1 MFKLPIVIIIAFTI
15 LVIKCS
21 SIEEKSKTALFISIP
36 FIGHLNPLL
45 HQANELYQRNGNKYN
60 IYIISCSNMKKHVER
75 NCLNTTIKFIDIG
88 QCSNETELELVINNA
103 IINSNSFSSKL
114 TLVEIILKKIYP
126 QMYEQALKS
135 IDPNIFVAQEKIIA
149 IIDIITFAGVDIADY
164 FNIPYIINN
173 ADLLPYLSWYDVL
186 PSDYNPTVLY
196 HPPQSIHT
204 IERNLFLRTILPI
217 TRCLLTIYT
226 YVQFDRPLNYIR
238 QNKFHLNNSVNFV
251 SRYYSHMILVNSVFG
266 IEYAQHLPPYVQC
279 TGPMFS
285 VKHTSDYY
293 LKQLLD
299 EDRQWLEMDSRP
311 IIYIN
316 FGTVVLLTSEQIEKI
331 YLTIKS
337 FDKYRVI
344 WKLNQIYDFPT
355 ELPSRIRIV
364 PWISSTLGYLA
375 HPNVQLFLS
384 HCGINSAYESIWL
397 GTSILCIPFLGDQ
410 HDMAQR
416 LIDANVGR
424 SLDKLTFT
432 PEELRET
439 IEIMFKEDEILFSQ
453 ENIKRIQRII
463 RLNGGVERAVDLI
476 EMVADY
482 GFQAFIPIE
491 NSYPWYV
498 YYNFDV
504 YTIWLLSSL
513 VILQL
518 ILRCCCCCSYYHRR
532 TRSDETSIKMK
543 TS

>member
-60 IYIISCSNMKKHVER
+60 IYIISCSNMKKHVARNCLNTTIKFIDIGQCSNETELELVINNAIINSNSFSSKLTLVEIILKKIYPQI

-186 PSDYNPTVLY
+186 PSDYNPTVLH
-196 HPPQSIHT
+196 HPPQSTHT

-226 YVQFDRPLNYIR
+226 YVQFDRPLN
-238 QNKFHLNNSVNFV
+238 
-251 SRYYSHMILVNSVFG
+251 
-266 IEYAQHLPPYVQC
+266 
-279 TGPMFS
+279 
-285 VKHTSDYY
+285 
-293 LKQLLD
+293 
-299 EDRQWLEMDSRP
+299 
-311 IIYIN
+311 
-316 FGTVVLLTSEQIEKI
+316 
-331 YLTIKS
+331 
-337 FDKYRVI
+337 
-344 WKLNQIYDFPT
+344 
-355 ELPSRIRIV
+355 
-364 PWISSTLGYLA
+364 
-375 HPNVQLFLS
+375 
-384 HCGINSAYESIWL
+384 
-397 GTSILCIPFLGDQ
+397 
-410 HDMAQR
+410 
-416 LIDANVGR
+416 
-424 SLDKLTFT
+424 
-432 PEELRET
+432 
-439 IEIMFKEDEILFSQ
+439 
-453 ENIKRIQRII
+453 
-463 RLNGGVERAVDLI
+463 
-476 EMVADY
+476 
-482 GFQAFIPIE
+482 
-491 NSYPWYV
+491 
-498 YYNFDV
+498 
-504 YTIWLLSSL
+504 
-513 VILQL
+513 
-518 ILRCCCCCSYYHRR
+518 
-532 TRSDETSIKMK
+532 
-543 TS
+543 

>member
-1 MFKLPIVIIIAFTI
+1 
-15 LVIKCS
+15 
-21 SIEEKSKTALFISIP
+21 
-36 FIGHLNPLL
+36 
-45 HQANELYQRNGNKYN
+45 
-60 IYIISCSNMKKHVER
+60 MKKHVAR

-186 PSDYNPTVLY
+186 SSDYNPTVLH
-196 HPPQSIHT
+196 HPPQI
-204 IERNLFLRTILPI
+204 
-217 TRCLLTIYT
+217 
-226 YVQFDRPLNYIR
+226 
-238 QNKFHLNNSVNFV
+238 NFV

-285 VKHTSDYY
+285 VKRTSDYY

-311 IIYIN
+311 VIYIN

-355 ELPSRIRIV
+355 QLPSRIRIV

-439 IEIMFKEDEILFSQ
+439 IEIMFKEDQILFRQ

-463 RLNGGVERAVDLI
+463 RLQGGVERAVDLI

-518 ILRCCCCCSYYHRR
+518 ILRCCCCCCSYYRRR